1 LMQHGPC
8 FSYLLVLWSSRCF
21 LMRYRGAVRMNSIQI
36 LFSNS
41 VGATFCRVRLVQ
53 CLVVGLMVLI
63 TNGPIFALVE
73 QSPMDLVKSTITEVF
88 RILDQEALKQP
99 GHAAERRQ
107 QIEQVL
113 RDRVSYEEMAK
124 RALGSMWSELTV
136 AERREFVGLFVQLLR
151 DQFACKIDIYAD
163 EQVQYLTERR
173 EANVAEVR
181 TVVTGAK
188 TVTRL
193 DFRLADRTGEW
204 LVYDVVIDGASIV
217 SNYRAQFASIMRNS
231 SYNELVDRMKEKT
244 LVVKAFEQDTRHD
257 E

>member
-1 LMQHGPC
+1 MK
-8 FSYLLVLWSSRCF
+8 
-21 LMRYRGAVRMNSIQI
+21 SIYN

-41 VGATFCRVRLVQ
+41 TVGATFRRVRLVQ
-53 CLVVGLMVLI
+53 CLAAGLMVLAM
-63 TNGPIFALVE
+63 NGPTLALVE
-73 QSPMDLVKSTITEVF
+73 RSPMDLVKSTITEVF
-88 RILDQEALKQP
+88 RILDQDELKQP
-99 GHAAERRQ
+99 RHASERRQ

-113 RDRVSYEEMAK
+113 RDRVGYEEMAK
-124 RALGSMWSELTV
+124 RALGATWSQLTI

-163 EQVQYLTERR
+163 EQVQYLSEQL
-173 EANVAEVR
+173 EANMAEVR

-193 DFRLADRTGEW
+193 DFLLADRTGEW

-231 SYNELVDRMKEKT
+231 SYTELVERMKEKT
-244 LVVKAFEQDTRHD
+244 LIVKAFEQNTRHD

>member
-1 LMQHGPC
+1 
-8 FSYLLVLWSSRCF
+8 
-21 LMRYRGAVRMNSIQI
+21 MNSIQN

-41 VGATFCRVRLVQ
+41 TIGTTFGRVRLIQ
-53 CLVVGLMVLI
+53 CLVVGLMVLV
-63 TNGPIFALVE
+63 TNGPTLALAE

-88 RILDQEALKQP
+88 RILDQDELKQP

-124 RALGSMWSELTV
+124 RALGPTWSELAV

-151 DQFACKIDIYAD
+151 DQFAGKIDIYAD
-163 EQVQYLTERR
+163 EHVQYLSEQRD
-173 EANVAEVR
+173 ANMAEVC
-181 TVVTGAK
+181 TVLTGAK

-204 LVYDVVIDGASIV
+204 LVYDVVIDGAGIV

-231 SYNELVDRMKEKT
+231 SYTDLVERMKENT

>member
-1 LMQHGPC
+1 MK
-8 FSYLLVLWSSRCF
+8 
-21 LMRYRGAVRMNSIQI
+21 SIYN

-41 VGATFCRVRLVQ
+41 TVGVTFRRVRFVQ
-53 CLVVGLMVLI
+53 CLVAGLMVLAM
-63 TNGPIFALVE
+63 NGPTLALIE
-73 QSPMDLVKSTITEVF
+73 QSPMDLVKSTITKVF
-88 RILDQEALKQP
+88 RILDQDELKQP
-99 GHAAERRQ
+99 RHAAERRQ

-124 RALGSMWSELTV
+124 RALGATWSQLTI

-163 EQVQYLTERR
+163 EQVQYLSEQL
-173 EANVAEVR
+173 EVNMAEVR

-193 DFRLADRTGEW
+193 DFLLADRTGEW

-231 SYNELVDRMKEKT
+231 SYTELVERMKEKT
-244 LVVKAFEQDTRHD
+244 LIVKAFEQNTRHD

>member
-1 LMQHGPC
+1 
-8 FSYLLVLWSSRCF
+8 
-21 LMRYRGAVRMNSIQI
+21 MNSIHI
-36 LFSNS
+36 LFSTS
-41 VGATFCRVRLVQ
+41 VGAAFRRVRFVQ
-53 CLVVGLMVLI
+53 CLVVGLMVLV
-63 TNGPIFALVE
+63 TNGPTLALME
-73 QSPMDLVKSTITEVF
+73 QSPMDLVKSTITKMF
-88 RILDQEALKQP
+88 RILDQDELKQP
-99 GHAAERRQ
+99 RHAAERRQ

-124 RALGSMWSELTV
+124 RALGSTWSQLTV

-163 EQVQYLTERR
+163 EQVQYLTEQR
-173 EANVAEVR
+173 EANIAEVR

-188 TVTRL
+188 TVTSL

-217 SNYRAQFASIMRNS
+217 INYRAQFASIMRTF
-231 SYNELVDRMKEKT
+231 SYTKLVERMKEKT
-244 LVVKAFEQDTRHD
+244 LVVKAFEQNTRHD

>member
-1 LMQHGPC
+1 VIHN
-8 FSYLLVLWSSRCF
+8 LLSDST
-21 LMRYRGAVRMNSIQI
+21 
-36 LFSNS
+36 
-41 VGATFCRVRLVQ
+41 VGATFRRVRLVQ
-53 CLVVGLMVLI
+53 CLVVGLMVLA
-63 TNGPIFALVE
+63 TNGPTVALVE
-73 QSPMDLVKSTITEVF
+73 RSPMDLVRSTITKVF
-88 RILDQEALKQP
+88 RILDQDELKQP
-99 GHAAERRQ
+99 GHAVERRQ

-124 RALGSMWSELTV
+124 RALGSTWSELTV

-163 EQVQYLTERR
+163 EHVQYLSEQRR
-173 EANVAEVR
+173 ANMAEVR
-181 TVVTGAK
+181 TILTGAK

-193 DFRLADRTGEW
+193 DFRLTDRTGEW
-204 LVYDVVIDGASIV
+204 MVYDVMIDGASIV

-231 SYNELVDRMKEKT
+231 SYTELVDRMKEKT